1 MTYTAR
7 VLAALRTAG
16 GPVGTPAITA
26 ATGLSR
32 GAVWVELLRLERV
45 GVVCRLRRRSTAGGA
60 TGPAVGVR
68 AAGELRDTFGVPG
81 MTVTELVQPL
91 MTRPRAK
98 TRADPDDK
106 TIVRHVEVFVRL
118 PTGELVPVVG
128 WRIEAAGLVIEAGA
142 TDAPA

>member
-45 GVVCRLRRRSTAGGA
+45 GVVCRLRRRAGG
-60 TGPAVGVR
+60 
-68 AAGELRDTFGVPG
+68 
-81 MTVTELVQPL
+81 QPL
-91 MTRPRAK
+91 GARLARRWA
-98 TRADPDDK
+98 
-106 TIVRHVEVFVRL
+106 FVRR
-118 PTGELVPVVG
+118 VSY
-128 WRIEAAGLVIEAGA
+128 A
-142 TDAPA
+142 TSLETLA